1 MGPDCAADSQG
12 ALLECAPGWSPK
24 QTDGGLTSH
33 RPIGSR
39 GGSHG
44 VAKKSYGK
52 TFILWAER
60 RRSSPAS
67 AVGGSV
73 GGKTR
78 AKPDRRKSH
87 AQRKQEWE
95 RERDT
100 EKERELYREKRRQG
114 ILARFRK
121 AKWIKD
127 TQKDMIKE
135 RILNREKL
143 NAEKRKLGSMRFA
156 NKILQQIVRAMI
168 YNVEGIN
175 QLNKRQEIEEYAYQQ
190 GVSIALCTETQ
201 HPHTS
206 EEGGTARLDTEGK
219 EVRGKYKWYF
229 SSGKDQTTVE
239 KAEK

>member
-1 MGPDCAADSQG
+1 M
-12 ALLECAPGWSPK
+12 
-24 QTDGGLTSH
+24 
-33 RPIGSR
+33 
-39 GGSHG
+39 
-44 VAKKSYGK
+44 
-52 TFILWAER
+52 
-60 RRSSPAS
+60 
-67 AVGGSV
+67 GGSV
-73 GGKTR
+73 GPKTR

-87 AQRKQEWE
+87 AQRKQEWK

-114 ILARFRK
+114 ILARLRK

-190 GVSIALCTETQ
+190 GVSIALCK
-201 HPHTS
+201 P
-206 EEGGTARLDTEGK
+206 
-219 EVRGKYKWYF
+219 
-229 SSGKDQTTVE
+229 
-239 KAEK
+239 